1 MKGDEMIA
9 LVFVTGVAHLL
20 SAFRFASYQRDDI
33 MLLWH
38 ALK

>member
-1 MKGDEMIA
+1 MMGDGMIA

-20 SAFRFASYQRDDI
+20 SAFRFAGYRRDDI
-33 MLLWH
+33 VLLRH

>member
-20 SAFRFASYQRDDI
+20 ARSGLPVISVRTSCCWG
-33 MLLWH
+33 MP
-38 ALK
+38 

>member
-20 SAFRFASYQRDDI
+20 ACSGLPVISVTTSCCCG
-33 MLLWH
+33 MP
-38 ALK
+38 